1 MLNSTT
7 KIKPADEQPTPEKL
21 ERGESQE
28 AFQPV
33 VKLATPEKLERGES
47 QEAFKPVVKQATP
60 EKLERGESQ
69 KDFQGGLGADLEKN
83 LDMVV
88 EKGAGKGFAATD
100 AVNQDALAKSSTTFA
115 SLMSGAGAGGLF
127 EMITIGI
134 GFLQNLSIA
143 MGIDIS
149 WPESFKALFTW
160 LEIFSLDFSM
170 FGGAQLGVWT
180 SIWTGLLVPIW
191 LIWMFDATR
200 RRKFAPFFAE
210 DMRTWVLGKK
220 ECSPQRW
227 IPASA
232 LFVLVTIILAVLGT
246 AGAWYNSDVLDAL
259 FVVLSALLT
268 LTYIYQ
274 YYLYK
279 LRQGCDMAKE
289 DFGKKCQQSEM
300 FTFLFLY
307 QISSLDVGDEILC
320 GLPLH
325 LLEARLVV
333 KVLEV
338 F

>member
-7 KIKPADEQPTPEKL
+7 RIKPVNPNPEKL
-21 ERGESQE
+21 ERGESKE
-28 AFQPV
+28 AFQ
-33 VKLATPEKLERGES
+33 
-47 QEAFKPVVKQATP
+47 
-60 EKLERGESQ
+60 
-69 KDFQGGLGADLEKN
+69 DGLGADIEKN
-83 LDMVV
+83 V
-88 EKGAGKGFAATD
+88 EVMMEKATRTGDLAATD
-100 AVNQDALAKSSTTFA
+100 GVKNQDALGKSAFSFA
-115 SLMSGAGAGGLF
+115 NIMSGAG
-127 EMITIGI
+127 
-134 GFLQNLSIA
+134 
-143 MGIDIS
+143 
-149 WPESFKALFTW
+149 
-160 LEIFSLDFSM
+160 
-170 FGGAQLGVWT
+170 
-180 SIWTGLLVPIW
+180 
-191 LIWMFDATR
+191 
-200 RRKFAPFFAE
+200 
-210 DMRTWVLGKK
+210 
-220 ECSPQRW
+220 QRW

-232 LFVLVTIILAVLGT
+232 LFVLGTISLAVLGT

-325 LLEARLVV
+325 LLKARLVV
-333 KVLEV
+333 EVLEL